1 MKTFNRIALVG
12 AMFLAATV
20 ASADVVVVVSAKS
33 SVSSLT
39 KDQVADIFMGK
50 STQATPVDQDSG
62 AAAREE
68 FYTKVTGQSAAQV
81 KSHWAKLSFSGKG
94 TPPKSLGG
102 DDEVKSQVAGNAS
115 LIGYIEKA
123 KVDASVKVVFTP

>member
-1 MKTFNRIALVG
+1 MNTYNRVVLAG
-12 AMFLAATV
+12 AMLLAAAV

-39 KDQVADIFMGK
+39 KDQVSDIFLGK
-50 STQATPVDQDSG
+50 STQATPVDQDAS
-62 AAAREE
+62 APAREE

-81 KSHWAKLSFSGKG
+81 KTHWAKLSFSGKG

-102 DDEVKSQVAGNAS
+102 DDDVKAQVGGNPS
-115 LIGYIEKA
+115 LIGYLEKS
-123 KVDASVKVVFTP
+123 KVDASVKVVFAP